1 MGCVREML
9 VANVAKR
16 FTELYFKILLDRN
29 ICMSAKYVAVA
40 TL

>member
-1 MGCVREML
+1 MDCVREVL

-16 FTELYFKILLDRN
+16 FTVLYFKFLMERN
-29 ICMSAKYVAVA
+29 ICVSAKYVAVA